1 MNNHLPYDFKIIK
14 FTTSY
19 LLGLILLF
27 SCTDS
32 KKEAVFITADLT
44 DYIVDTLYFEKDEF
58 TKNLPAKFA
67 YLEENDSSF
76 LYGWYDKRLLKYSY
90 PSGEL
95 ISSTN
100 FFAEGPDGIGSFI
113 SGSLIT
119 EDGLFF
125 ISDQK
130 EVVYT
135 DFKGKVIR
143 RFSLPAVPE
152 ERLIANYS
160 EMNGNDMTYDVATKT
175 LYLADVPFVL
185 KEPNMDYRDWLWKL
199 DTHSG
204 NFESVGFN
212 YPDIYKEYLDDP
224 ELGVFAHS
232 YLKGQDLF
240 VVNFPANDSL
250 LILDSDK
257 SYWVD
262 GRSSRTLIFEKGK
275 TEPRGEWTV
284 FLPSMNT
291 SRYKFTQYDP
301 YQKRLLRFVDIET
314 NESDTETSINE
325 SSFVVLDKEFR
336 KFAELFFDNKKIMPY
351 GFVTPNGFYLKL
363 AEQESDDQEG
373 YLKLN
378 F

>member
-1 MNNHLPYDFKIIK
+1 MGKYF
-14 FTTSY
+14 FF
-19 LLGLILLF
+19 LLAVVF
-27 SCTDS
+27 SCNPKQS
-32 KKEAVFITADLT
+32 HPEFISGELT
-44 DYIVDTLYFEKDEF
+44 EHISDTLYFEKDEF

-76 LYGWYDKRLLKYSY
+76 LYAWYDKRLLKYGY

-130 EVVYT
+130 EIVYT
-135 DFKGKVIR
+135 DFGGKVIS
-143 RFSLPAVPE
+143 RFPFPSVPE
-152 ERLIANYS
+152 ERLAANFS
-160 EMNGNDMTYDVATKT
+160 TMNGNDMTYDEATKI
-175 LYLADVPFVL
+175 LFLADVPYVL
-185 KEPNMDYRDWLWKL
+185 KEPNMKYQDWLWKL
-199 DTHSG
+199 DTRSG

-212 YPDIYKEYLDDP
+212 YPEKYREHYDDP

-232 YLKGQDLF
+232 YLNDQDLF

-262 GRSSRTLIFEKGK
+262 GKSSKTLIFEKGK
-275 TEPRGEWTV
+275 TEPMGEWTV
-284 FLPSMNT
+284 FNPSMKT

-301 YQKRLLRFVDIET
+301 YRKKLLRYVNIETKESDIET
-314 NESDTETSINE
+314 YTNE
-325 SSFVVLDKEFR
+325 SSFILLDSEFG
-336 KFAELFFDNKKIMPY
+336 KVAELFFNNQKIMPS
-351 GFVTPNGFYLKL
+351 GFFTPNGFYLKL
-363 AEQESDDQEG
+363 AEQQTDDREG
-373 YLKLN
+373 YVRIV
-378 F
+378 FDF